1 MAEHDEDNGSAVP
14 SHRLS
19 RLARFTGL
27 AGSIAG
33 NMAVEGAKQL
43 ARGDRPAMSDLLLTP
58 ANARKVADQLAN
70 LRGAAMKVG
79 QLLSMDAGELLPPE
93 LADVLS
99 RLRASAEPMPAAQLR
114 RVMSD
119 SWGRDWLRNFSRF
132 DVKPVAAASIGQVH
146 RAKTRDGRDLAVKVQ
161 YPGVRESIDSDV
173 DNLAT
178 LIRMAGVL
186 PQGVNVA
193 PLLTEAKRQLKEE
206 ADYICEGAYL
216 KRYGDLLEGAQ
227 DYQVPTFHADLT
239 TQNVLSMDYVGGV
252 PVESLTDAPQEERD
266 HVVTLLINLVFR
278 EMFDFNL
285 MQTDPNF
292 ANYRY
297 DRESRQ
303 LVLLDF
309 GATREIDPAFAGKY
323 RQLMVAGHDR
333 DHEAIKRAAID
344 IGFFDEATDLAHQ
357 QLMAE
362 VFEIGLEPQR
372 QTGPFDFGSTDLAER
387 LREKG
392 LEVRKDRDFAH
403 LPPIDSLYLHRKF
416 GGTYLLA
423 SRLKARVDVNSIAS
437 QYL

>member
-1 MAEHDEDNGSAVP
+1 MNDIDDTDGSAVP

-27 AGSIAG
+27 AGGIAG
-33 NMAVEGAKQL
+33 NMAVEGARQL
-43 ARGDRPAMSDLLLTP
+43 ARGNRPALSDLLLTP
-58 ANARKVADQLAN
+58 ANARKVADQLAS

-93 LADVLS
+93 LAEVLS
-99 RLRASAEPMPAAQLR
+99 RLRASAEPMPSAQLR

-119 SWGRDWLRNFSRF
+119 NWGRDWLRKFARF
-132 DVKPVAAASIGQVH
+132 DVKPIAAASIGQVH
-146 RAKTRDGRDLAVKVQ
+146 RAKTRDGRDLAVKIQ

-178 LIRMAGVL
+178 LIKMAGVL
-186 PQGVNVA
+186 PKEVDVA
-193 PLLTEAKRQLKEE
+193 PLLAEAKRQLKEE
-206 ADYICEGAYL
+206 ADYACEGNYL
-216 KRYGDLLEGAQ
+216 KRYGTLLANDP
-227 DYQVPTFHADLT
+227 DYLVPAFHQDLT
-239 TQNVLSMDYVGGV
+239 TQTVLSMDYVDGV
-252 PVESLTDAPQEERD
+252 PVESLIDAPQEERD
-266 HVVTLLINLVFR
+266 HVVTLLVKLVFR
-278 EMFDFNL
+278 EMFDFRL

-297 DRESRQ
+297 NRETRK

-309 GATREIDPAFAGKY
+309 GATREIAPAFAEKY
-323 RQLMVAGHDR
+323 RQLMIAGHNR
-333 DHEAIKRAAID
+333 DHAAIREAAIN
-344 IGFFDEATDLAHQ
+344 IGFFDEATDPAHQ

-362 VFEIGLEPQR
+362 VFDIGLEPQR
-372 QTGPFDFGSTDLAER
+372 TTGPFDFGNTDLAER
-387 LREKG
+387 LRDKG

-423 SRLKARVDVNSIAS
+423 SRLKARVDVESIAS